1 MKLFDICK
9 SRSNFAGLHY
19 TTKHSGKML
28 NVFSLST
35 DINSNP
41 ICRGRQKIEGSIC
54 SKCFAARMFNDL
66 IGRYRS
72 VNRAF
77 KRNTEI
83 LTKRLLKDN
92 EIPRINPERV
102 PIFRFEAY
110 GDLMNV
116 IQVLNY
122 FKICYKNPAVAFAL
136 WTKNPGFLIKA
147 LKVAPKPANLQI
159 VLSSMNLNSPA
170 HAERFSFVDKVFT
183 VYDDDTIK
191 RDRVNIN
198 CGARSC
204 MGCQLCYRK
213 NPAGVKQIEVRER
226 LK

>member
-9 SRSNFAGLHY
+9 SRSNFAGIHY
-19 TTKHSGKML
+19 TTKHNGKME

-41 ICRGRQKIEGSIC
+41 ICQGRQKIAGSIC
-54 SKCFAARMFNDL
+54 AACFAARMFDNL
-66 IGRYRS
+66 TGRYRS

-83 LTKRLLKDN
+83 LCKRLLKDN
-92 EIPRINPERV
+92 EIPRINPAKV

-122 FKICYKNPAVAFAL
+122 FKICYKNPAVNFAM
-136 WTKNPGFLIKA
+136 WTKNPGFIIKA
-147 LKVAPKPANLQI
+147 LKIAPKPANLQI
-159 VLSSMNLNSPA
+159 VLSSMGMNTPA
-170 HAERFSFVDKVFT
+170 HAERFDFVDKVFT
-183 VYDDDTIK
+183 VYDEKTIEAQNI
-191 RDRVNIN
+191 NIN

-204 MGCQLCYRK
+204 FACRKCY
-213 NPAGVKQIEVRER
+213 NPNPNGEKLIEIREK